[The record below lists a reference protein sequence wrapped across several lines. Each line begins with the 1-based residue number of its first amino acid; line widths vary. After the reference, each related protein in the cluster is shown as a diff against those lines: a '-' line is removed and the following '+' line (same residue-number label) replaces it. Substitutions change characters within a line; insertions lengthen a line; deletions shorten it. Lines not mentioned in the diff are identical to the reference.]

1 MIDHTNLV
9 TKTIAL
15 FLPRG
20 HEQSARITAGA
31 AMSAGEY
38 PHITLLEWPYDDSQ
52 PDFDYDFSEMEFDGA
67 IIWAYNESPWAKRL
81 LEMGIPV
88 VNCGSNWIR
97 HGVPSVAFD
106 WEALQD
112 DLVEKF
118 TSLGREHAA
127 IVSHNLGNDPFKSA
141 WLDRLIERL
150 DGNNIATQFF
160 IAPGLPSEERQR
172 MFKPAR
178 EAEIITFLEN
188 LTYPSAIYCDDDYL
202 AALICRVARDLNYR
216 IPQDIAVMG
225 FGNFTISR
233 VASPAISS
241 IEIHGQMI
249 GRQAFQMVRQRLESP
264 ETEFPQVQQ
273 VRLEFIERDTF
284 RFELVKDAVV
294 AQVNRI
300 IEREACQG
308 INVDELARRLGV
320 SRNTLNRRFQQEY
333 GITPGKKIRAIRV
346 QQAKQMLVN
355 SDHSVTKVAELCGFP
370 EPANFVNFFRREV
383 GQTPN
388 EYRNKAK
395 EPDE

>member
-1 MIDHTNLV
+1 MIDHSNLV

-31 AMSAGEY
+31 AMGAADF
-38 PHITLLEWPYDDSQ
+38 PHISILEWPYDDTH
-52 PDFDYDFSEMEFDGA
+52 PDFDHDFSGLEFDGA
-67 IIWAYNESPWAKRL
+67 IIWAYNGSPWARRL
-81 LEMGIPV
+81 LKMGIPV

-97 HGVPSVAFD
+97 EGVPSIAFD
-106 WEALQD
+106 WDALQN

-118 TSLGREHAA
+118 TALGREHAA
-127 IVSHNLGNDPFKSA
+127 IVSHNLGNDPFKIN
-141 WLDRLIERL
+141 WLNTITERL
-150 DGNNIATQFF
+150 NKQNISTQFF

-172 MFKPAR
+172 MFQPAR
-178 EAEIITFLEN
+178 EAEIITFLQD
-188 LTYPSAIYCDDDYL
+188 LPQPAAIFCDDDYL
-202 AALICRVARDLNYR
+202 AALLCRVARDLEYR
-216 IPQDIAVMG
+216 IPQDVAVMG
-225 FGNFTISR
+225 FGNFTVSK

-249 GRQAFQMVRQRLESP
+249 GRQAFNMVRQRLETP
-264 ETEFPQVQQ
+264 DGEFPQVQQ

-388 EYRNKAK
+388 EYRSTAK
-395 EPDE
+395 QSEA

>member
-1 MIDHTNLV
+1 
-9 TKTIAL
+9 
-15 FLPRG
+15 
-20 HEQSARITAGA
+20 
-31 AMSAGEY
+31 MSAADY
-38 PHITLLEWPYDDSQ
+38 PHITLLEWPYDDSN
-52 PDFDYDFSEMEFDGA
+52 PTVDFDFSDLHFDGA
-67 IIWAYNESPWAKRL
+67 IIWAYSGSPWARRL
-81 LEMGIPV
+81 LQMGIPV
-88 VNCGSNWIR
+88 VNCGSNWIQE
-97 HGVPSVAFD
+97 GVPSVAFD
-106 WEALQD
+106 WETLQD
-112 DLVEKF
+112 ELVEKF
-118 TSLGREHAA
+118 VSLGRKHAA
-127 IVSHNLGNDPFKSA
+127 IVSHNLGNDPFKIS
-141 WLDRLIERL
+141 WLKQLTDRLGSEADISTE
-150 DGNNIATQFF
+150 FF
-160 IAPGLPSEERQR
+160 IAPGIPSEEHQR
-172 MFKPAR
+172 MFQPAR
-178 EAEIITFLEN
+178 EAEIIRFLQEM
-188 LTYPSAIYCDDDYL
+188 PQPAAIYCDDDYL
-202 AALICRVARDLNYR
+202 AALLCRVARDANFR

-225 FGNFTISR
+225 FGNFTVSK
-233 VASPAISS
+233 VSSPAISS

-249 GRQAFQMVRQRLESP
+249 GRQAFQMVRQRLETP
-264 ETEFPQVQQ
+264 EAKFPQVQH

-388 EYRNKAK
+388 EYRNSAQKS
-395 EPDE
+395 EI